1 MSTKPS
7 ILAIIPRIRPNGN
20 VITDDSIKDLGRR
33 VRNGIAFGEFGQPR
47 RLPHQTDQSWLGRI
61 CEVHEANIA
70 LKVISIEA
78 TDENLIVMITPMMMR
93 HIYLE
98 DTAYSILPRS
108 VTDPNGKLIV
118 VTFDLV
124 ARSKTTD
131 IRMYREYHTPLKKD
145 MLSNVCTLS
154 NVAPP
159 IS

>member
-20 VITDDSIKDLGRR
+20 IITDDSIKDLGRR
-33 VRNGIAFGEFGQPR
+33 VRNGIAFGEFGQPC
-47 RLPHQTDQSWLGRI
+47 RLPHQSDQSWLGRI

-78 TDENLIVMITPMMMR
+78 TDKNLIVMIKPMMMR
-93 HIYLE
+93 HAYLE
-98 DTAYSILPRS
+98 DNAYSILPRA
-108 VTDPNGKLIV
+108 VINPNGKVVV

-124 ARSKTTD
+124 AKSETTD

-145 MLSNVCTLS
+145 MLFNECRLKL
-154 NVAPP
+154 AGPA